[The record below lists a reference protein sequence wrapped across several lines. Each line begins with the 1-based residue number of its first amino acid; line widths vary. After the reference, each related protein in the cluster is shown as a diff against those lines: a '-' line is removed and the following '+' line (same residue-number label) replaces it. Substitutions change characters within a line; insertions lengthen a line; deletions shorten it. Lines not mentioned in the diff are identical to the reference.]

1 MELTF
6 QHFNYVAEL
15 MAKEAAIV
23 LAAGKE
29 YLVESRLKPLA
40 TKGGYETVGEFITAA
55 GRVRDN
61 GSHQLRKQII
71 EALTINETSWFR
83 DREPFAALTNV
94 IIPTLL
100 QNELHRPIRIWSA
113 ASSSGQEPYSIA
125 MQLDKALPPEQEY
138 EILASD
144 ISVEMVERTRRATY
158 NQLEINR
165 GLPVGDLVEYFE
177 RIGSDWHVVDRIKR
191 RVTAEQINLAHPLP
205 LMQPFDVV
213 FLRNVLIYFAP
224 ETKRQVLARI
234 MKVLRPGGWLQL
246 GAAET
251 TVGIE
256 SNFERVPVGRTA
268 IYRAPSIDL
277 LPVKEVKAC

>member
-6 QHFNYVAEL
+6 QHFNFVAEL
-15 MAKEAAIV
+15 MQKEAAIV
-23 LAAGKE
+23 LASGKE

-55 GRVRDN
+55 AKVREN
-61 GSHQLRKQII
+61 GSYALRKQII

-83 DREPFAALTNV
+83 DREPFSALTNLV
-94 IIPTLL
+94 IPTLM
-100 QNELHRPIRIWSA
+100 QNITKRPIRVWSA

-138 EILASD
+138 EVFATD
-144 ISVEMVERTRRATY
+144 ISMEMVERTRRATY

-177 RIGSDWHVVDRIKR
+177 RVGTDWHVIDRIKQ
-191 RVTAEQINLAHPLP
+191 RVTVEQLNLAHPFP
-205 LMQPFDVV
+205 LMVPFDVV
-213 FLRNVLIYFAP
+213 YLRNVLIYFAP
-224 ETKRQVLARI
+224 ETKAQVLDRI
-234 MKVLRPGGWLQL
+234 RKVLRPGGWLQL

-256 SNFERVPVGRTA
+256 SDFERVPVGRTA
-268 IYRAPSIDL
+268 IYRAPAIDL

>member
-1 MELTF
+1 M
-6 QHFNYVAEL
+6 
-15 MAKEAAIV
+15 
-23 LAAGKE
+23 
-29 YLVESRLKPLA
+29 
-40 TKGGYETVGEFITAA
+40 
-55 GRVRDN
+55 RDN

-224 ETKRQVLARI
+224 ETTRQVLARI

>member
-1 MELTF
+1 MELTY

-15 MAKEAAIV
+15 MQKEAAIV
-23 LAAGKE
+23 LASGKE

-55 GRVRDN
+55 AKVRDN
-61 GSHQLRKQII
+61 GSYMLRKQIV

-83 DREPFAALTNV
+83 DREPFAALTNLV
-94 IIPTLL
+94 IPTLL
-100 QNELHRPIRIWSA
+100 QSNVTRPIRVWSA

-125 MQLDKALPPEQEY
+125 MQLDKALPPEHEY
-138 EILASD
+138 EVFASD
-144 ISVEMVERTRRATY
+144 ISQEMVERTRRGTY

-177 RIGSDWHVVDRIKR
+177 RIGTEWHVIDRIKQK
-191 RVTAEQINLAHPLP
+191 VTVEQINLAHPFP
-205 LMQPFDVV
+205 LMVPFDVV

-224 ETKRQVLARI
+224 ETKGQVLERI
-234 MKVLRPGGWLQL
+234 KKVLRPGGWLQL

-256 SNFERVPVGRTA
+256 SDFERVPVGRTA